1 MPSKKEEV
9 VSIFICNGKAEEAES
24 WQKFHGHAIVVR
36 ERLQEK
42 INESVTC
49 RFCQGSVELGS
60 TWMFQCPEESCPLHE
75 TNLALLMT
83 EKSGAFVINRASV
96 FFGFGVID
104 GGHATTSRFLHVVFS
119 VCIHGMTI
127 LDNSDMYLTRKYN
140 VFPPRPA

>member
-49 RFCQGSVELGS
+49 RFCQGSVELVENLRSKNRLGCFSAS
-60 TWMFQCPEESCPLHE
+60 TKAVHRTKLILHFQRWK
-75 TNLALLMT
+75 
-83 EKSGAFVINRASV
+83 KSRAFTINCAS
-96 FFGFGVID
+96 FLGF
-104 GGHATTSRFLHVVFS
+104 
-119 VCIHGMTI
+119 
-127 LDNSDMYLTRKYN
+127 
-140 VFPPRPA
+140 